1 MKLGIVG
8 TGLIVNTLFEF
19 IDEIDTIEIN
29 AICST
34 VNSKDKMHFLAKE
47 HHIKNCYTKY
57 EDFLNDDSFDTVYI
71 AIPNYLHY
79 SYSYKALTY
88 GKNVICEKPFTTN
101 YRQALSLADLAIKNK
116 LILLEAIS
124 NQYNDNLF
132 KIKQLLPT
140 LGNLKIVSFNFCQ
153 YSSRYDNFK
162 KGIIQPVFDINK
174 SGGALM
180 DLNVYNIHLA
190 IELFGMPEKVYYYPN
205 IEKNIDTSGILIMD
219 YNNFKVSSIAAK
231 DCGIPSINTIQ
242 GDKGYIYS
250 NSPSNTL
257 DNFYYQLNKQDKIHY
272 SLDVNEHRMK
282 KEFIAFA
289 DMIDNNKYD
298 EVLKHLDHTLYV
310 MDILTQAR
318 LSADLK
324 FTQDE

>member
-1 MKLGIVG
+1 MRLGIVG

-19 IDEIDTIEIN
+19 IDEIDTIKIN

-47 HHIKNCYTKY
+47 QHIKNCYTNY

-132 KIKQLLPT
+132 KIKNLLPT

-190 IELFGMPEKVYYYPN
+190 IELFGMPEKVSYYPN

-219 YNNFKVSSIAAK
+219 YDNFKVSSIAGK
-231 DCGIPSINTIQ
+231 DCGIPAINTIQ

-250 NSPSNTL
+250 DSPSNTL

-272 SLDVNEHRMK
+272 SLDVKEHRMK
-282 KEFIAFA
+282 KEFKTFA
-289 DMIDNNKYD
+289 DIIDNNKYD
-298 EVLKHLDHTLYV
+298 EMLKHLDHTLYV